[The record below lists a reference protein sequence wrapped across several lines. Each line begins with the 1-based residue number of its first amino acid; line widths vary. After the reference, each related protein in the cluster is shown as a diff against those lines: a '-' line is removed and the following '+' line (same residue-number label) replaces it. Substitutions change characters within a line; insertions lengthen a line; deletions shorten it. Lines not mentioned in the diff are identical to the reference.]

1 MAKGTRR
8 DRPAV
13 GGGRVPLASARRT
26 RRWRIRLPQ
35 AKWKRAVLGIGAGFA
50 VVLAII
56 LGYYYVQFSRIIEAR
71 LHGERDR
78 VIPRVFARPLRLHT
92 GQGLSEAELVARLND
107 VGYTEKSRVERP
119 GEFAIDRD
127 SVVFV
132 PRGGDQAGKPVRI
145 AFAER
150 KAVAVAR
157 RPATPAAGL
166 VERVEAAGKTVD
178 EVTIDP
184 PILAGLV
191 TGSREKRRR

>member
-71 LHGERDR
+71 LHGKRDR
-78 VIPRVFARPLRLHT
+78 LIPSDIARPLTLHT
-92 GQGLSEAELVARLND
+92 GQGLTETELIARLND

-119 GEFAIDRD
+119 GEFAIDRAA
-127 SVVFV
+127 VVFV
-132 PRGGDQAGKPVRI
+132 PRGGDQAGQVVRI
-145 AFAER
+145 SFS
-150 KAVAVAR
+150 
-157 RPATPAAGL
+157 
-166 VERVEAAGKTVD
+166 D
-178 EVTIDP
+178 
-184 PILAGLV
+184 
-191 TGSREKRRR
+191 